1 MQLKIDGKICEPC
14 FELHNLSDIPV
25 DYNTVYNYHD
35 WLNSMHMYTEQTCW
49 LHGEVSLIC
58 FILISFQ
65 M

>member
-14 FELHNLSDIPV
+14 FELHNLSDISV
-25 DYNTVYNYHD
+25 DYNTVYNYQD
-35 WLNSMHMYTEQTCW
+35 YLNSMYTEQTCW